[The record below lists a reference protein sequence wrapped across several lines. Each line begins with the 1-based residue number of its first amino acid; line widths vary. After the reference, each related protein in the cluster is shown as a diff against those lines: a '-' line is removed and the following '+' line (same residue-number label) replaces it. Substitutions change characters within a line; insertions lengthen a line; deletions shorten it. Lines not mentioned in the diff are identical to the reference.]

1 MVPLGSLKIFIEKH
15 FRLSNCSENWALE
28 SQKYF
33 SSFNKYFLSVLYVV
47 GSIVAARVIAK
58 LTLEKE
64 ITLLQHKPCGLYT
77 CNDCDSHGKEK
88 YSNTIISK
96 WNIACLGVH
105 PLENRWLFIE
115 SKIWLWCLHAKILYR
130 LIIRIR
136 LVVAVLEC
144 KALNQ

>member
-1 MVPLGSLKIFIEKH
+1 MK
-15 FRLSNCSENWALE
+15 RLSPSASVAGSPLNCFNYSHICYVSLGV
-28 SQKYF
+28 KYW
-33 SSFNKYFLSVLYVV
+33 Y
-47 GSIVAARVIAK
+47 AASK

-64 ITLLQHKPCGLYT
+64 ITLLRHKPCGLYT

-96 WNIACLGVH
+96 WNIACLRVQ

-115 SKIWLWCLHAKILYR
+115 SKIWLWCLHAKILYS
-130 LIIRIR
+130 LIIRMR

-144 KALNQ
+144 KALNQWRNLTLYNWGQWNTGEISL